1 MASGFYN
8 AALVDIGKAVIDLD
22 TDTLKL
28 GLTGTATTYTYNPDD
43 VFLDAGGAND
53 VTDAELTGVSGYT
66 RGFGGAGRKT
76 VTITG
81 QANNTNNRAD
91 FAIADLTWT
100 ALGTGDTIDTAF
112 LCKEITND
120 AGSKLIAS
128 FDLTNTPTNG
138 GDITLD
144 FLALGSGGNLRFAA

>member
-1 MASGFYN
+1 MASGLYN
-8 AALVDIGKAVIDLD
+8 AALHDIAKASIDLD

-28 GLTGTATTYTYNPDD
+28 GLTGTAGGGYTYDPDH
-43 VFLDAGGAND
+43 VFLEEAAND
-53 VTDAELTGVSGYT
+53 VNEEELTGVSGYT

-100 ALGTGDTIDTAF
+100 AL
-112 LCKEITND
+112 
-120 AGSKLIAS
+120 
-128 FDLTNTPTNG
+128 
-138 GDITLD
+138 
-144 FLALGSGGNLRFAA
+144 

>member
-1 MASGFYN
+1 MASGLYTS
-8 AALVDIGKAVIDLD
+8 ALHDIPKASIDLD

-28 GLTGTATTYTYNPDD
+28 LLTGTAGGGYTYDPDHVFLEEAADD
-43 VFLDAGGAND
+43 VNEE
-53 VTDAELTGVSGYT
+53 ELTGVSGYT

-100 ALGTGDTIDTAF
+100 ALGTGDTINTAE
-112 LCKEITND
+112 LVKEITND

-144 FLALGSGGNLRFAA
+144 FLALGSGGNIRFAA

>member
-8 AALVDIGKAVIDLD
+8 SALYDTNRANIDLD
-22 TDTLKL
+22 GDTLKL
-28 GLTGTATTYTYNPDD
+28 GLTGTAAGGYTYNPDH
-43 VFLDAGGAND
+43 VFLEEAAND
-53 VTDAELTGVSGYT
+53 VNEEELAGVSGYT
-66 RGFGGAGRKT
+66 GGFAGAGRKT